1 MMKNKHNLIL
11 IITLAVLFNSSCKK
25 EVVKTVSTSK
35 SIQLLSFVSEKQ
47 LSAGYKVTINW
58 LDLDS
63 ATNTSYDTRLFDLF
77 NQQIFTTNTIGNR
90 QVVLNDVGESQPY
103 ALRIISNPKLD
114 STKLRFKITQGNV
127 DITIFDRW

>member
-1 MMKNKHNLIL
+1 MKNKHIFIL
-11 IITLAVLFNSSCKK
+11 IITLAILFNISCKK

-63 ATNTSYDTRLFDLF
+63 ATNISYDTRLFDLF
-77 NQQIFTTNTIGNR
+77 NQQTFTTNTTGNR

-114 STKLRFKITQGNV
+114 STKIRFKVTQGNV

>member
-1 MMKNKHNLIL
+1 MKNKHNLIL
-11 IITLAVLFNSSCKK
+11 IITLAILFNSSCKK

-35 SIQLLSFVSEKQ
+35 SIQLTSFVSEKQ
-47 LSAGYKVTINW
+47 VSGDYKVTINW

-90 QVVLNDVGESQPY
+90 QVVLNNVGESQPY

-114 STKLRFKITQGNV
+114 STKLRFKIVVGNV

>member
-1 MMKNKHNLIL
+1 MKNKHIFILIL
-11 IITLAVLFNSSCKK
+11 VISILFSSCKK

-47 LSAGYKVTINW
+47 VSAGYKVTIKW
-58 LDLDS
+58 IDLDS
-63 ATNTSYDTRLFDLF
+63 VTNTSYDTRLFDLL
-77 NQQIFTTNTIGNR
+77 NQQTFTTNTTGNR

-114 STKLRFKITQGNV
+114 STKLRFKITTSNV

>member
-1 MMKNKHNLIL
+1 MKNKHNLIL
-11 IITLAVLFNSSCKK
+11 IITLAILFNSSCKK

-35 SIQLLSFVSEKQ
+35 NIQLTSFISEKQ
-47 LSAGYKVTINW
+47 VGGDYKVTINW

-63 ATNTSYDTRLFDLF
+63 ANNTSYDTRLFDLF
-77 NQQIFTTNTIGNR
+77 NQQTFTTNTTGNR
-90 QVVLNDVGESQPY
+90 QVVLNNIGESQPF

-114 STKLRFKITQGNV
+114 STKIRFKFTQGNV

>member
-1 MMKNKHNLIL
+1 MKNKHNLIL
-11 IITLAVLFNSSCKK
+11 IITLAILFNSSCKK

-35 SIQLLSFVSEKQ
+35 SIQLTSFVSEKQ
-47 LSAGYKVTINW
+47 VSGDYKVTINW

-77 NQQIFTTNTIGNR
+77 NQQIFTTNTTGNR
-90 QVVLNDVGESQPY
+90 QVVLNNVGESQPY

-114 STKLRFKITQGNV
+114 STKIRFKFTQGNV

>member
-1 MMKNKHNLIL
+1 MKNKHIFIL

-35 SIQLLSFVSEKQ
+35 SIQLTSFVSEKQ
-47 LSAGYKVTINW
+47 VSGDYKVTINW

-77 NQQIFTTNTIGNR
+77 NQQTFPTNTIGNR
-90 QVVLNDVGESQPY
+90 QVVLNNVNESQPY
-103 ALRIISNPKLD
+103 AMRIISNPKLD
-114 STKLRFKITQGNV
+114 STKIRFKFTEGNV

>member
-1 MMKNKHNLIL
+1 MKNKHNLIL
-11 IITLAVLFNSSCKK
+11 IITLAILFNSSCKK
-25 EVVKTVSTSK
+25 EVVKTFSTSK
-35 SIQLLSFVSEKQ
+35 SIQLTSFVSEKQ
-47 LSAGYKVTINW
+47 VSGDYKVTINW

-77 NQQIFTTNTIGNR
+77 NQQIFTTNTTGNR
-90 QVVLNDVGESQPY
+90 QVVLNNVGESQPY

-114 STKLRFKITQGNV
+114 STKIRFKFTQGNV

>member
-1 MMKNKHNLIL
+1 MKNKHIFIL

-47 LSAGYKVTINW
+47 ISSGYKVTINW

-63 ATNTSYDTRLFDLF
+63 ANNTSYDTRLFDLF
-77 NQQIFTTNTIGNR
+77 NQQTFTNNTTGNR

-114 STKLRFKITQGNV
+114 STKIRFKVTQGNV